1 MRRKA
6 KKGVKKM
13 LINYKTKQD
22 TNGNT
27 YNLVVNHDKKEFS
40 QMYGRVNFANL
51 DIVSTKKNIRQ
62 LKELL
67 IKDNY
72 KEV

>member
-1 MRRKA
+1 MRKKA
-6 KKGVKKM
+6 KKGVNM
-13 LINYKTKQD
+13 IINYKTKKD

-27 YNLVVNHDKKEFS
+27 YNLVVNHKEKEFS
-40 QMYGRVNFANL
+40 QMYGWVNFANL